1 MIVETV
7 TAVYKNGI
15 LKPKKPLNLNED
27 ELVEIQI
34 TRQAEIEKP
43 LLSLWGIWEGLG
55 ELSYED
61 IQSVAD
67 EMHQVRME
75 KLFAMFD
82 EPDDDMNNE

>member
-1 MIVETV
+1 MIVETI
-7 TAVYKNGI
+7 TAVYQNGI

-34 TRQAEIEKP
+34 TRQANPEKP
-43 LLSLWGIWEGLG
+43 LLSLWGVWEGLG

-82 EPDDDMNNE
+82 APDDAINNE